1 MISNVT
7 KRVVLITAPLFK
19 SCGITLLEHKRIHRQ
34 IILND
39 VKIAI
44 SIADVILPCLALHD
58 NSTSRWF
65 FWCVSDVSRI
75 IITFLRGV
83 IVIPWI
89 TKNRSGYWYPRWLLW
104 LRSYE
109 TFLLRQ
115 IQIMLSCCIITG

>member
-7 KRVVLITAPLFK
+7 KRVVLITAPLFN

-39 VKIAI
+39 VKAAI
-44 SIADVILPCLALHD
+44 SIANILPCLALHD

-65 FWCVSDVSRI
+65 FWCVSDVIRI
-75 IITFLRGV
+75 IIIFLRGV

-89 TKNRSGYWYPRWLLW
+89 TKRRSGY
-104 LRSYE
+104 
-109 TFLLRQ
+109 
-115 IQIMLSCCIITG
+115 

>member
-7 KRVVLITAPLFK
+7 KRVVLITAPLFN

-44 SIADVILPCLALHD
+44 SIAEIFPCFALHD

-75 IITFLRGV
+75 IIITFLREV

-89 TKNRSGYWYPRWLLW
+89 TKRRSGY
-104 LRSYE
+104 
-109 TFLLRQ
+109 
-115 IQIMLSCCIITG
+115 